1 MKEPPW
7 LTGTAKLSKSGST
20 FVSYYILIMALVMI
34 GLTNNVTGGS
44 FLIMALAMIGLT
56 NNVTGGSSPFG

>member
-1 MKEPPW
+1 
-7 LTGTAKLSKSGST
+7 
-20 FVSYYILIMALVMI
+20 MALVMI

-56 NNVTGGSSPFG
+56 NNVTGGSSPFASSSSLDLIN